1 MQRIGLTFG
10 LSFGIKRIARS
21 VHATFL
27 VTFLA
32 TILSACGGGG
42 GSGSTP
48 PPAPPPPPPPANVA
62 PTASFTVTPSS
73 GSSPLAV
80 VVNAAASSDSDG
92 TITSFEWNFGNGVT
106 AIGSSAGTTY
116 TTNGSFTISLTVTDD
131 DGATGTT
138 TRPVTVTAPSGNV
151 TLSGT
156 IQILPSSAIDSDT
169 NDRQTTNTS
178 NNSFALAQTIAN
190 PVTLGG
196 FVNRP
201 NTGPANGN
209 LSVSGDPGDFFRVSL
224 TGDDLILL
232 TAGDASADLDMR
244 LYDVNRTLLNT
255 SQGTTQTES
264 FSVNTPGTYFVEVFP
279 FSGAS
284 NYILT
289 IGKDADAAAA
299 LLQAEPQT
307 DLRLSSEFVP
317 GEIIVDAES
326 ASFSSAS
333 VSQLRPFS
341 PNNPGISLFG
351 VAPTALLALNDP
363 NSPGALPAGAVVS
376 TSQRTKLA
384 TLNTIKG
391 LRQRS
396 DVQFAEPNFIRRP
409 RREPND
415 QFYNLQ
421 WHYRNINLPLA
432 WDVTTGSSEVIVAV
446 IDTGVL
452 LAHPD
457 LDGQLV
463 PGFDFI
469 SSASRARDGDGIDN
483 NPNDEGDG
491 ASAGQSS
498 FHGTHVAG
506 TVAAESDNAQGV
518 AGVAWNAR
526 IMPLRALGVDGG
538 TTYDIL
544 QAVRFA
550 AGLSNDSGTLPAR
563 RADIINLS
571 LGSDSSSQSEQN
583 TLNQARA
590 AGVIV
595 IAAAGNESTT
605 QPSYPAAYSGVT
617 SVSATTISN
626 TLASY
631 SNRGST
637 IDIAAP
643 GGNSGTDINGDGVGD
658 GVVSTIGQES
668 SGGPV
673 QFRYSSLNGTSMA
686 APHVAGVAALMK
698 AVHRNLTPAEFD
710 AAITSGR
717 ITDDLG
723 TAGRDDLFGYGL
735 INAQKAVAEAN
746 RLAAGQGRDPG
757 PVLSAAVSTL
767 NFGAFQNELPL
778 QVSNLGTGTLTIASV
793 TASQPWITFTPPA
806 GGGLGTYTIRVTR
819 TGLADG
825 VHTGTITFDG
835 SSNDVTVTVILQI
848 SSVDLS
854 ANAGLHFVILVD
866 NNGDSNLPAVITR
879 ANNGEYTFTINNV
892 PSGEYRIFAGTD
904 SDNDDFLCD
913 AAEACGAYPTVD
925 KPERLTINANRSGL
939 VFLSGFRLNLD
950 SFSAAA
956 DNGADGE
963 SPQTVEA
970 GTGYAFTKPQ
980 DDSPPP

>member
-1 MQRIGLTFG
+1 MRHIGLTWIPGCVFAA
-10 LSFGIKRIARS
+10 L
-21 VHATFL
+21 
-27 VTFLA
+27 
-32 TILSACGGGG
+32 LSACGGGG
-42 GSGSTP
+42 GGSS
-48 PPAPPPPPPPANVA
+48 PPPPVPPSPPTPPANVA
-62 PTASFTVTPSS
+62 PVASFTVTPTS
-73 GSSPLAV
+73 GSSPLEV
-80 VVNAAASSDSDG
+80 VANAGASSDSDG
-92 TITSFEWNFGNGVT
+92 TITAFQWNFGNGT
-106 AIGSSAGTTY
+106 SAIGSVAGTTY
-116 TTNGSFTISLTVTDD
+116 TTNGSFTVSLTVTDD
-131 DGATGTT
+131 DGATATT
-138 TRPVTVTAPSGNV
+138 TRLVTVNAPAGNV

-169 NDRQTTNTS
+169 NDRFTTNTS
-178 NNSFALAQTIAN
+178 NNGFANAQTIAN

-196 FVNRP
+196 FANRP

-209 LSVSGDPGDFFRVSL
+209 LSVSGDPGDFYRVSL

-232 TAGDASADLDMR
+232 TVGESGADLDMR

-255 SQGTTQTES
+255 SQGNSQTES
-264 FSVNTPGTYFVEVFP
+264 FSVNTPGTYFIEVFP

-299 LLQAEPQT
+299 LLQEEGQAGGQT
-307 DLRLSSEFVP
+307 KGQTSTQTTLRLSSDFVP
-317 GEIIVDAES
+317 GEIIVDPVAGNFFS
-326 ASFSSAS
+326 ASTSR
-333 VSQLRPFS
+333 LRPFS
-341 PNNPGISLFG
+341 PNNPGITLFA

-363 NSPGALPAGAVVS
+363 NSPGALPQGAVVS

-391 LRQRS
+391 LRQRK
-396 DVQFAEPNFIRRP
+396 DVEVAEPNFIRRAY
-409 RREPND
+409 REPND

-421 WHYRNINLPLA
+421 WHYRTINLPLA

-452 LAHPD
+452 LSHPD
-457 LDGQLV
+457 LDSQLV

-469 SSASRARDGDGIDN
+469 SSASRARDGNGIDN

-491 ASAGQSS
+491 ATAGTSS

-506 TVAAESDNAQGV
+506 TIAAQSNNSQGV
-518 AGVAWNAR
+518 AGVSWNAR
-526 IMPLRALGVDGG
+526 IMPLRALGVNGG
-538 TTYDIL
+538 TTYDVI

-550 AGLSNDSGTLPAR
+550 AGLSNDSDTLPTR

-571 LGSDSSSQSEQN
+571 LGSDASSQSEQN
-583 TLNQARA
+583 TINEARA

-595 IAAAGNESTT
+595 IAAAGNEATT
-605 QPSYPAAYSGVT
+605 LPSYPAAYSGVT

-626 TLASY
+626 SLAGY

-643 GGNSGTDINGDGVGD
+643 GGNNGTDINGDGLGD
-658 GVVSTIGQES
+658 GVVSTIGEES
-668 SGGPV
+668 SSGPV
-673 QFRYSSLNGTSMA
+673 QFRYASLNGTSMA

-698 AVHRNLTPAEFD
+698 AVHRNLTPTEFD
-710 AAITSGR
+710 TAITSGR

-723 TAGRDDLFGYGL
+723 IAGRDDQFGFGL
-735 INAQKAVAEAN
+735 INAQRAIAEAN
-746 RLAAGQGRDPG
+746 RLAAGQGLDPG
-757 PVLSAAVSTL
+757 PVLSASVSTL
-767 NFGAFQNELPL
+767 NFGAFLNELPL
-778 QVSNLGTGTLTIASV
+778 QVSNLGTGSLTIAGV
-793 TASQPWITFTPPA
+793 TASQPWITITPPN
-806 GGGLGTYTIRVTR
+806 GGGLGTYIIRVTR
-819 TGLADG
+819 SGLADS

-866 NNGDSNLPAVITR
+866 NNGNSNIPAVITR
-879 ANNGEYTFTINNV
+879 ATNGEYTFTINNV
-892 PSGEYRIFAGTD
+892 PNGEYRIFAGTD

-913 AAEACGAYPTVD
+913 AAEACGAYPTLD
-925 KPERLTINANRSGL
+925 RPERLSINANRAGL

-950 SFSAAA
+950 SFSVTS
-956 DNGADGE
+956 DDGMDSE
-963 SPQTVEA
+963 SAQIGNTEA
-970 GTGYAFTKPQ
+970 GYAFIRPQ
-980 DDSPPP
+980 GDSPPP

>member
-1 MQRIGLTFG
+1 
-10 LSFGIKRIARS
+10 
-21 VHATFL
+21 
-27 VTFLA
+27 
-32 TILSACGGGG
+32 
-42 GSGSTP
+42 
-48 PPAPPPPPPPANVA
+48 
-62 PTASFTVTPSS
+62 VTPSS
-73 GSSPLAV
+73 GSSPLQV
-80 VVNAAASSDSDG
+80 VVNAGGSSDSDG
-92 TITSFEWNFGNGVT
+92 TITRYQWNFGNGSS
-106 AIGSSAGTTY
+106 AIGSVAGTTY
-116 TTNGSFTISLTVTDD
+116 TTNGNFTISLTVTDD

-138 TRPVTVTAPSGNV
+138 TRSVTVNVPAGNV
-151 TLSGT
+151 SLSGT
-156 IQILPSSAIDSDT
+156 ITILPSSAIDSDT
-169 NDRQTTNTS
+169 NDRFSTNTA
-178 NNSFALAQTIAN
+178 NNGFASAQTIAN

-196 FVNRP
+196 YANRP
-201 NTGPANGN
+201 NTGPGNGN
-209 LSVSGDPGDFFRVSL
+209 LSVSGDPGDFYRVSL
-224 TGDDLILL
+224 TGDELILL
-232 TAGDASADLDMR
+232 TVGDASSDLDMR
-244 LYDVNRTLLNT
+244 LYDANRNLINT

-284 NYILT
+284 NYVLT
-289 IGKDADAAAA
+289 IGKDADAAGA
-299 LLQAEPQT
+299 LLRPA
-307 DLRLSSEFVP
+307 LRLSSDFVP
-317 GEIIVDAES
+317 GEIIVDPH
-326 ASFSSAS
+326 SSGFTAAS
-333 VSQLRPFS
+333 VARLRPFS
-341 PNNPGISLFG
+341 PENAGISLFG
-351 VAPTALLALNDP
+351 VAPTALLALQDP
-363 NSPGALPAGAVVS
+363 ASPGALPDGAITT

-384 TLNTIKG
+384 TLNTVKT
-391 LRQRS
+391 LRQRD
-396 DVQFAEPNFIRRP
+396 DVEFAEPNYIRHAS
-409 RREPND
+409 REPND
-415 QFYNLQ
+415 QYYYLQ

-452 LAHPD
+452 LSHPD

-463 PGFDFI
+463 PGYDFI
-469 SSASRARDGDGIDN
+469 SSASRARDGNGIDD

-491 ASAGQSS
+491 AAAGASS

-506 TVAAESDNAQGV
+506 TIAAETDNSQGV

-526 IMPLRALGVDGG
+526 IMPLRVLGVNGG
-538 TTYDIL
+538 TTYDVI

-550 AGLSNDSGTLPAR
+550 AGLSNDSGRLPAR

-571 LGSDSSSQSEQN
+571 LGSEDSSQSEQD
-583 TLNQARA
+583 TFNQARA
-590 AGVIV
+590 AGVII

-605 QPSYPAAYSGVT
+605 VPSYPAAYNGVI

-626 TLASY
+626 TLAGY

-637 IDIAAP
+637 IDVAAP
-643 GGNSGTDINGDGVGD
+643 GGNNGTDVNGDGFGD
-658 GVVSTIGQES
+658 GVVSTIGQEAS
-668 SGGPV
+668 SGPI

-723 TAGRDDLFGYGL
+723 AAGRDDSFGFGL
-735 INAQKAVAEAN
+735 INAQKAIAEAN

-757 PVLSAAVSTL
+757 PVLSASVSTL
-767 NFGAFQNELPL
+767 NFGAFLNEQPL

-793 TASQPWITFTPPA
+793 TTSKPWITLTPPA
-806 GGGLGTYTIRVTR
+806 GGGLGTYTVRVNR

-866 NNGDSNLPAVITR
+866 NDGKSNIPAVITR

-892 PSGEYRIFAGTD
+892 PNGEYRIFAGTD

-913 AAEACGAYPTVD
+913 AAEACGAYPTLD
-925 KPERLTINANRSGL
+925 QPERLSVNSNRSGL
-939 VFLSGFRLNLD
+939 TFLSGFRLNLD

-956 DNGADGE
+956 EEDTD
-963 SPQTVEA
+963 SPQPTNAES
-970 GTGYAFTKPQ
+970 GYAFTKPQ
-980 DDSPPP
+980 SDPPP